1 MNVSLWV
8 SSTAYGSNMVGGI
21 MDVLQGNSMVVVS
34 GSNMVGAP
42 RGNMD
47 VVQGNSV
54 RQ

>member
-1 MNVSLWV
+1 MYVSLWV
-8 SSTAYGSNMVGGI
+8 SSTVYGSNMVGI